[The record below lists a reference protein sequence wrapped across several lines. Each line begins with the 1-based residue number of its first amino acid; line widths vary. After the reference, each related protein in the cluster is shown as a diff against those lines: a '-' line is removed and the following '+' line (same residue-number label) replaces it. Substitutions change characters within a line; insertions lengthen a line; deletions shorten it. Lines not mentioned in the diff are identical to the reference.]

1 MEEFEKHYNGLAV
14 EAQMQKYWEDNKVYA
29 FTPDPSAPIYS
40 IDTPPPTDPA

>member
-29 FTPDPSAPIYS
+29 RRIRRPRYIRSTPRRRR
-40 IDTPPPTDPA
+40 